1 MVPLMPN
8 VGPCEGCLTHAN
20 TFFLRAAPRAWT
32 RPMVV
37 VLLPSPRGVGVI
49 LNIIKNSIIMT
60 MYHTI
65 LFSSLY
71 FKESAFHNF
80 INPSITLITEHVS
93 SILPGDYNVSAVFL
107 SLQSFED
114 IQGDLGFLLSIQVHF
129 LGEKVHFPG

>member
-1 MVPLMPN
+1 
-8 VGPCEGCLTHAN
+8 
-20 TFFLRAAPRAWT
+20 
-32 RPMVV
+32 
-37 VLLPSPRGVGVI
+37 
-49 LNIIKNSIIMT
+49 MT
-60 MYHTI
+60 MYHTR

-71 FKESAFHNF
+71 FKESAFHKF

-93 SILPGDYNVSAVFL
+93 SILPSDYNVFAVFL